1 MTLALFLARNLKERS
16 ETMSDKPEEK
26 KPLGNIDLAIFE
38 KVLKEKLAERMS
50 DVSFR
55 GCTKCP
61 GSCKCSGQGEIIG
74 AGEYGGSWAGS
85 VYVD

>member
-1 MTLALFLARNLKERS
+1 
-16 ETMSDKPEEK
+16 MSDKPEEK
-26 KPLGNIDLAIFE
+26 KPLENIDLAIFE
-38 KVLKEKLAERMS
+38 KALKEKLAERMS
-50 DVSFR
+50 NVSFR
-55 GCTKCP
+55 GCTNCP